1 MDKKIKN
8 SLKIIDQ
15 IQKIRS
21 KNNVNW
27 MDLLR
32 LAVKLDHKTTSEIM
46 AKIYRDDQKVSA
58 LARKLSNI
66 KQGYLLNNFFSF
78 KNFD

>member
-1 MDKKIKN
+1 MNQKIKK
-8 SLKIIDQ
+8 SLKIINQ

-46 AKIYRDDQKVSA
+46 SKIYLDDQKISS
-58 LARKLSNI
+58 LAKKLSNI
-66 KQGYLLNNFFSF
+66 K
-78 KNFD
+78 

>member
-1 MDKKIKN
+1 MDQKIKK
-8 SLKIIDQ
+8 SLKIINQ

-46 AKIYRDDQKVSA
+46 SKIYLDDQKISA
-58 LARKLSNI
+58 LAKKLSNI
-66 KQGYLLNNFFSF
+66 K
-78 KNFD
+78 

>member
-1 MDKKIKN
+1 MNQKIKK
-8 SLKIIDQ
+8 SLKIINQ

-46 AKIYRDDQKVSA
+46 AKIYHDDQKISA
-58 LARKLSNI
+58 LAKKLSNI
-66 KQGYLLNNFFSF
+66 K
-78 KNFD
+78 

>member
-1 MDKKIKN
+1 MNEKIKK
-8 SLKIIDQ
+8 SLKIINQ

-58 LARKLSNI
+58 LAKKLSNI
-66 KQGYLLNNFFSF
+66 K
-78 KNFD
+78 

>member
-1 MDKKIKN
+1 MNQKIKK
-8 SLKIIDQ
+8 SLRIINQ

-32 LAVKLDHKTTSEIM
+32 LAVKLDHKTTSQIM
-46 AKIYRDDQKVSA
+46 SKIYYDDQKISS
-58 LARKLSNI
+58 LAKKLSDI
-66 KQGYLLNNFFSF
+66 K
-78 KNFD
+78 